1 MTFVRSAA
9 HIGFVQLTSLITDSE
24 CHDILQRHADGLV
37 DASEARRLI
46 AESLH
51 RSAIVAAVAKEK
63 GGPFGPQMVQD
74 LAVEMEELLFQKVM
88 QTEPGGFDLDL
99 GLDASASGWARSLL
113 RAGSLS
119 MLRNIRTR
127 TTAKMTL
134 VDPSPMRQW
143 QDDGVYANSYSAFHN
158 AASVDR
164 TDPAHISQ
172 TMEDAAD
179 WLRSKTRHLRDSSK
193 LAAQAATIMHGY
205 GVPALVRPQIMERKR
220 LKALV
225 DAEPGLAHRSIAAMR
240 SLIEG
245 EPFEAIDEG
254 LMALW
259 DDYSFDQIDTITRA
273 APRVAGVL
281 VDSVLADRARP
292 SRTVL
297 RSFRASVR
305 AMGKGRG
312 WARLAEET
320 CEAFIALEF
329 EAYSSFDTTGADY
342 RDERVAGRRIA
353 ILKAPDVL
361 ARALA
366 FKGQRL
372 GLNEA
377 DMYEQLDRLI
387 RSLTDLEVKVPD
399 AA

>member
-1 MTFVRSAA
+1 MTFVETAA
-9 HIGFVQLTSLITDSE
+9 HIAFVQLTSLTTDSE
-24 CHDILQRHADGLV
+24 CHDILQRHAAGLV

-51 RSAIVAAVAKEK
+51 RSGIAATVAREKAV
-63 GGPFGPQMVQD
+63 PSVQVMHD
-74 LAVEMEELLFQKVM
+74 LATEMEEFLFQKVM

-99 GLDASASGWARSLL
+99 GLDASTTGWARQLL
-113 RAGSLS
+113 RSARQS
-119 MLRNIRTR
+119 MLRNIHTR

-134 VDPSPMRQW
+134 VDPTPHGKGQ
-143 QDDGVYANSYSAFHN
+143 ANETLSHVRFHT
-158 AASVDR
+158 AASIDR
-164 TDPAHISQ
+164 NDPLHLSQ

-193 LAAQAATIMHGY
+193 LAAHAATIMHAY
-205 GVPALVRPQIMERKR
+205 GVPALIRPRIQERKR
-220 LKALV
+220 LKTII
-225 DAEPGLAHRSIAAMR
+225 DAEPGLAHRSIVAMR
-240 SLIEG
+240 ALIEG
-245 EPFEAIDEG
+245 EPHDAIDSG
-254 LMALW
+254 LLALW
-259 DDYSFDQIDTITRA
+259 DDYSYEQIDAIARA
-273 APRVAGVL
+273 ATRVAGVL

-312 WARLAEET
+312 WARLAEEA

-329 EAYSSFDTTGADY
+329 EAYSSFDTTGADF
-342 RDERVAGRRIA
+342 REERIAGRRIA
-353 ILKAPDVL
+353 CLKAPDVF

-366 FKGQRL
+366 FKGQSL
-372 GLNEA
+372 GTNEPELY
-377 DMYEQLDRLI
+377 DQLDRLI

>member
-1 MTFVRSAA
+1 M
-9 HIGFVQLTSLITDSE
+9 QLTSLSTDSE
-24 CHDILQRHADGLV
+24 CHDILQRHAAGLV
-37 DASEARRLI
+37 DGTEARRLI
-46 AESLH
+46 AASLH
-51 RSAIVAAVAKEK
+51 RSGIAYAVAREK
-63 GGPFGPQMVQD
+63 TVHGVQLMQD
-74 LAVEMEELLFQKVM
+74 LATEMEDLLFQKVM

-99 GLDASASGWARSLL
+99 GLDASATGWARQLL
-113 RAGSLS
+113 RAGRLS
-119 MLRNIRTR
+119 IIRNIQTR
-127 TTAKMTL
+127 TTSKMTL

-143 QDDGVYANSYSAFHN
+143 QDSGWVAGPYTAFHN
-158 AASVDR
+158 AVTSDR
-164 TDPAHISQ
+164 HDPQNLSQ

-193 LAAQAATIMHGY
+193 LAAQAATVMHGY
-205 GVPALVRPQIMERKR
+205 GVPALVRPRLQERKR
-220 LKALV
+220 LKAMI

-240 SLIEG
+240 ALIEG
-245 EPFEAIDEG
+245 EPYEDVDSG
-254 LMALW
+254 LLALW
-259 DDYSFDQIDTITRA
+259 DDYSFEQIDNITRA

-297 RSFRASVR
+297 RSFRASVK

-353 ILKAPDVL
+353 CLKAPDVF

-372 GLNEA
+372 GINEA
-377 DMYEQLDRLI
+377 DLYDQLDRLI

>member
-1 MTFVRSAA
+1 M
-9 HIGFVQLTSLITDSE
+9 QLTSLSTDSE
-24 CHDILQRHADGLV
+24 CHDILQRHADGLI
-37 DASEARRLI
+37 DGTEARRLI

-51 RSAIVAAVAKEK
+51 RSGIASAVAREK
-63 GGPFGPQMVQD
+63 TVIGVQLMQD
-74 LAVEMEELLFQKVM
+74 LATEMEELLFQKVM

-99 GLDASASGWARSLL
+99 GLEASATGWARQLL
-113 RAGSLS
+113 RAGRLS
-119 MLRNIRTR
+119 MIRNIQTR
-127 TTAKMTL
+127 TTSKMTL

-143 QDDGVYANSYSAFHN
+143 QESGWVAGPYTAFHT
-158 AASVDR
+158 ATTSDR
-164 TDPAHISQ
+164 IDPQNLSQ

-193 LAAQAATIMHGY
+193 LAAQAATIMHAY
-205 GVPALVRPQIMERKR
+205 GVPALVRPRIQERKR
-220 LKALV
+220 LKAMI

-240 SLIEG
+240 ALIEG
-245 EPFEAIDEG
+245 EPYEVIDSG

-259 DDYSFDQIDTITRA
+259 DDYSFEQIDNITRA

-312 WARLAEET
+312 WARLAEEV

-342 RDERVAGRRIA
+342 REERVAGRRIA
-353 ILKAPDVL
+353 CLKAPDVF

-377 DMYEQLDRLI
+377 DLYDQLDRLI
-387 RSLTDLEVKVPD
+387 RSLTDLEVKVPE

>member
-1 MTFVRSAA
+1 
-9 HIGFVQLTSLITDSE
+9 VQLSLITDTE
-24 CHDILQRHADGLV
+24 CHDILQRHADQIIDG
-37 DASEARRLI
+37 SETRRLI

-51 RSAIVAAVAKEK
+51 RSGIAATVAREK
-63 GGPFGPQMVQD
+63 TVIGMQLMQD
-74 LAVEMEELLFQKVM
+74 LATEMEELLFQKVM

-99 GLDASASGWARSLL
+99 ALDASVMGWARQLL
-113 RAGSLS
+113 RAGRLS
-119 MLRNIRTR
+119 MLRNIQTR

-143 QDDGVYANSYSAFHN
+143 QDSGWVAGPYSAFHT
-158 AASVDR
+158 ATTLDR
-164 TDPAHISQ
+164 ADPLHVSQ

-205 GVPALVRPQIMERKR
+205 SVPALVRPQIQERKR
-220 LKALV
+220 LKAII
-225 DAEPGLAHRSIAAMR
+225 DAEPGLAHRSIIAMR
-240 SLIEG
+240 ALIEG
-245 EPFEAIDEG
+245 EPYEVLDEG

-320 CEAFIALEF
+320 CETFIALEF

-342 RDERVAGRRIA
+342 RDERIAGRRIA
-353 ILKAPDVL
+353 CLKAPHVF

-377 DMYEQLDRLI
+377 DMYDQLDRLI
-387 RSLTDLEVKVPD
+387 RSLTDLEVKVPE

>member
-1 MTFVRSAA
+1 M
-9 HIGFVQLTSLITDSE
+9 QLSLITDTE
-24 CHDILQRHADGLV
+24 CHDILQRHADGLI
-37 DASEARRLI
+37 DGSEARRLI
-46 AESLH
+46 AGSLH
-51 RSAIVAAVAKEK
+51 RSGLATTVAREK
-63 GGPFGPQMVQD
+63 NVIGIQLMHD
-74 LAVEMEELLFQKVM
+74 LATEMDELLFQKVM

-99 GLDASASGWARSLL
+99 GLDASVMGWGRQLL
-113 RAGSLS
+113 RAGRLS
-119 MLRNIRTR
+119 MIRNIQTR
-127 TTAKMTL
+127 TTSKMTL

-143 QDDGVYANSYSAFHN
+143 QENGWTAGPYSAFHT
-158 AASVDR
+158 ATTTDR
-164 TDPAHISQ
+164 NDPLHLSQ

-205 GVPALVRPQIMERKR
+205 SVPALVRPRLQERMR

-225 DAEPGLAHRSIAAMR
+225 DAEPGLAHRSIVAMR
-240 SLIEG
+240 ALIEN
-245 EPFEAIDEG
+245 EAYEQVEEG

-259 DDYSFDQIDTITRA
+259 DDYGFDQIDSIARA

-305 AMGKGRG
+305 ALGKGRG

-353 ILKAPDVL
+353 CLKAPDVF
-361 ARALA
+361 ARTLA

-372 GLNEA
+372 GLNET
-377 DMYEQLDRLI
+377 DMYDQLDRLI
-387 RSLTDLEVKVPD
+387 RSLTDLEVKVPEAD

>member
-1 MTFVRSAA
+1 M
-9 HIGFVQLTSLITDSE
+9 HLTSQITDSE

-37 DASEARRLI
+37 GASETRRLI

-51 RSAIVAAVAKEK
+51 RSGIAGAVSKEK
-63 GGPFGPQMVQD
+63 TVLGLQLMHD
-74 LAVEMEELLFQKVM
+74 LATEMDELLFQKVM
-88 QTEPGGFDLDL
+88 QNEPGGFDLDL
-99 GLDASASGWARSLL
+99 GLDASVSGWARQLL
-113 RAGSLS
+113 RASRLS
-119 MLRNIRTR
+119 ILRNIQTR
-127 TTAKMTL
+127 TTSKLTL

-143 QDDGVYANSYSAFHN
+143 QDSGWVAGPYAAFHN
-158 AASVDR
+158 ATSVDR
-164 TDPAHISQ
+164 NDPIHISQ

-205 GVPALVRPQIMERKR
+205 SVPALVRPQILERKR
-220 LKALV
+220 LKTMV

-240 SLIEG
+240 ALIEG
-245 EPFEAIDEG
+245 EPYEVIDEG

-259 DDYSFDQIDTITRA
+259 DDYSFDQIDALTRA

-305 AMGKGRG
+305 ALGKGRG
-312 WARLAEET
+312 WARLADET

-329 EAYSSFDTTGADY
+329 EAYSSFDTTGSDY

-353 ILKAPDVL
+353 ILKAPAVFT
-361 ARALA
+361 RALA

-372 GLNEA
+372 GLNET